1 MFYADPY
8 IDRKGHDNL
17 SSVEMIHTH
26 IISSITRRKRQVLFK
41 SLSIQY
47 LQRKKKKKNLVL
59 KCHVSVPYAYFYHL
73 FFIFWCIYNLE
84 KGSFWCLDKNIQRAI
99 TTVYFPKTRTTH
111 CCFCLHCC
119 FQSPTVSTWSVNCLY
134 ILEFFHLCPLMWM
147 INASFAHDN

>member
-1 MFYADPY
+1 MEKLYTVSKNINADPY

-17 SSVEMIHTH
+17 LSVEMIHTH

-84 KGSFWCLDKNIQRAI
+84 KGSF
-99 TTVYFPKTRTTH
+99 
-111 CCFCLHCC
+111 
-119 FQSPTVSTWSVNCLY
+119 
-134 ILEFFHLCPLMWM
+134 
-147 INASFAHDN
+147 